1 VTTGSSAATDSA
13 DRDAL
18 AGRRPDR
25 RWPATVPPVI
35 VSALVLGALRAPLL
49 APHSPMEGSLGER
62 LVAPLGIFEGAK
74 RLTRTALVGLGAMI
88 FLAPV
93 VAAQSPV
100 KTARIGILASGTAST
115 QAARYEAFRQGLN
128 ELGYVEGRNI
138 VIEYRYAEGKSE
150 RLPALAAELVRLKVD
165 LILTAGDQGVRA
177 AKQASQ
183 TIPIVVALVNDLVGP
198 GYVASLARPGGN
210 ITGLT
215 TLTSELSA
223 KRLELLKTA
232 FPKVSRVAI
241 LWNPS
246 NAGNVTAFK
255 ETEAAARA
263 LRIQLVPLDVRRAD
277 DFESAFPAALRARAD
292 ALIAMG
298 DALLVTHRARIADFA
313 AKNRLP
319 AMYGNE
325 DYMDAGG
332 LMFYGPNVAD
342 MYRRA
347 ATYVDKILKGAK
359 PGDLPVEQPTK
370 LELVVNVKTAKALG
384 LTFLPS
390 FLLRADRVIE

>member
-1 VTTGSSAATDSA
+1 M
-13 DRDAL
+13 
-18 AGRRPDR
+18 GRR
-25 RWPATVPPVI
+25 
-35 VSALVLGALRAPLL
+35 
-49 APHSPMEGSLGER
+49 
-62 LVAPLGIFEGAK
+62 IFEGARK
-74 RLTRTALVGLGAMI
+74 LTRTVLVGLGAMI
-88 FLAPV
+88 LSAPV

-100 KTARIGILASGTAST
+100 KAARIGVLAGGTAST
-115 QAARYEAFRQGLN
+115 DAVRYEAFRQGLSG
-128 ELGYVEGRNI
+128 LGYVESRNI
-138 VIEYRYAEGKSE
+138 VIEYRYAEGKPE
-150 RLPALAAELVRLKVD
+150 RLPALAAELVRLNVD
-165 LILTAGDQGVRA
+165 LILTSGDQGVRA

-183 TIPIVVALVNDLVGP
+183 TIPIVVALVGDLVGP

-210 ITGLT
+210 ITGQT
-215 TLTSELSA
+215 TLVSELSA

-241 LWNPS
+241 LWNPT
-246 NAGNVTAFK
+246 NADNVVAFK
-255 ETEAAARA
+255 ETEVAARA

-277 DFESAFPAALRARAD
+277 DFEGAFLAALRARAE
-292 ALIAMG
+292 ALIVGSG
-298 DALLVTHRARIADFA
+298 DALLLTHRARIADFA

-319 AMYGNE
+319 TMYGNQ

-370 LELVVNVKTAKALG
+370 FEFVINLKTAKALG
-384 LTFLPS
+384 LTIPPPILS
-390 FLLRADRVIE
+390 RADRVIE

>member
-1 VTTGSSAATDSA
+1 VTTAAAVSDVLVSAESA
-13 DRDAL
+13 VV
-18 AGRRPDR
+18 GRR
-25 RWPATVPPVI
+25 
-35 VSALVLGALRAPLL
+35 
-49 APHSPMEGSLGER
+49 
-62 LVAPLGIFEGAK
+62 IFEGAK
-74 RLTRTALVGLGAMI
+74 KLTRAALVGLGVMI
-88 FLAPV
+88 LSAPV

-100 KTARIGILASGTAST
+100 KAARIGVLAGGTAST
-115 QAARYEAFRQGLN
+115 QAVGLEAFRQGLN

-138 VIEYRYAEGKSE
+138 VIEYRYAEGKPE
-150 RLPALAAELVRLKVD
+150 RLPALAAELARLKID
-165 LILTAGDQGVRA
+165 LILTAGDHGVRA

-183 TIPIVVALVNDLVGP
+183 TIPIVAALAGDMVGP

-215 TLTSELSA
+215 TLQSELSA

-241 LWNPS
+241 LGNPN
-246 NAGNVTAFK
+246 NADNVAGFK
-255 ETEAAARA
+255 ESEVAARA
-263 LRIQLVPLDVRRAD
+263 LRIQLLPLDVRRAD
-277 DFESAFPAALRARAD
+277 DLEGAFLAALRARVD
-292 ALIAMG
+292 ALIAIG
-298 DALLVTHRARIADFA
+298 DALLLSYRARIIDFA

-319 AMYGNE
+319 AMYGSE

-359 PGDLPVEQPTK
+359 PGDLPIEQPTK
-370 LELVVNVKTAKALG
+370 YELVINLKTARALG
-384 LTFLPS
+384 LTIPQS
-390 FLLRADRVIE
+390 MLLRADRVIE

>member
-1 VTTGSSAATDSA
+1 MRRQFAARILSAA
-13 DRDAL
+13 
-18 AGRRPDR
+18 
-25 RWPATVPPVI
+25 
-35 VSALVLGALRAPLL
+35 
-49 APHSPMEGSLGER
+49 
-62 LVAPLGIFEGAK
+62 GAK
-74 RLTRTALVGLGAMI
+74 KLTRTALVGLGAMI
-88 FLAPV
+88 LSAPV

-100 KTARIGILASGTAST
+100 KAARIGVLAGVTAST
-115 QAARYEAFRQGLN
+115 HAVREEAFRQGLK

-138 VIEYRYAEGKSE
+138 MIEYRYAEGRPE

-165 LILTAGDQGVRA
+165 LILTTGDQGVRA

-183 TIPIVVALVNDLVGP
+183 TIPIVVALTGDLVGP

-215 TLTSELSA
+215 SFSELSA

-241 LWNPS
+241 LWNPN
-246 NAGNVTAFK
+246 NAINVAGFK
-255 ETEAAARA
+255 ELEVAARA

-277 DFESAFPAALRARAD
+277 DFEGAFPAALRARVDALIVFAD
-292 ALIAMG
+292 AL
-298 DALLVTHRARIADFA
+298 LLTHRARIADFA

-319 AMYGNE
+319 TMYTNQ

-359 PGDLPVEQPTK
+359 PGDLPIEQPTK
-370 LELVVNVKTAKALG
+370 FEFVINLKTAKALG
-384 LTFLPS
+384 LTIPQPILF
-390 FLLRADRVIE
+390 RADRVIE

>member
-1 VTTGSSAATDSA
+1 MSPGSAVV
-13 DRDAL
+13 
-18 AGRRPDR
+18 GRR
-25 RWPATVPPVI
+25 
-35 VSALVLGALRAPLL
+35 
-49 APHSPMEGSLGER
+49 
-62 LVAPLGIFEGAK
+62 IFKGAK
-74 RLTRTALVGLGAMI
+74 KLTRTALVGLGAMI
-88 FLAPV
+88 LSAPV

-100 KTARIGILASGTAST
+100 KAARIGILAAGTAST
-115 QAARYEAFRQGLN
+115 QAVRHEAFRQGLN

-138 VIEYRYAEGKSE
+138 VIEYRYAEGKTE
-150 RLPALAAELVRLKVD
+150 RLPALAAELVRLNVD
-165 LILTAGDQGVRA
+165 LILTSGDQGVRV

-183 TIPIVVALVNDLVGP
+183 TIPIVVTLVADLVGP

-215 TLTSELSA
+215 TLVSELSK

-232 FPKVSRVAI
+232 FPKESRVAI
-241 LWNPS
+241 LWNPN
-246 NAGNVTAFK
+246 NAANVAGFK
-255 ETEAAARA
+255 ETEVAARA

-292 ALIAMG
+292 ALIAVG
-298 DALLVTHRARIADFA
+298 DTVLLTHRARIAEFA

-319 AMYGNE
+319 TMYGSE

-370 LELVVNVKTAKALG
+370 FEFIINLKTAKVLG
-384 LTFLPS
+384 LTIPPPILF
-390 FLLRADRVIE
+390 RADRVIE